1 MFKLKITHA
10 GREIEIEI
18 PISESNYLSYNSK
31 EVIAIL
37 KEATDQMKKLNE

>member
-18 PISESNYLSYNSK
+18 PMIESGSLNYNLK
-31 EVIAIL
+31 EFIAIL